1 MAETKITSK
10 NQTTIPNDI
19 RKILKIKAGDKVEWH
34 TIKGMVIV
42 NAKKNIKDPINF
54 LTSQIT
60 LDFDAVKLVKETREE
75 I

>member
-1 MAETKITSK
+1 
-10 NQTTIPNDI
+10 
-19 RKILKIKAGDKVEWH
+19 
-34 TIKGMVIV
+34 MVIV